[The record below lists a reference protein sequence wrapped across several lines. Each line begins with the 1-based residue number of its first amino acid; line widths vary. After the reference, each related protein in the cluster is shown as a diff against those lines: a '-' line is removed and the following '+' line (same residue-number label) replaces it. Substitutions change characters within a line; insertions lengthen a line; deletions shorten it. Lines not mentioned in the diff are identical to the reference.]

1 MATYDFSFA
10 SLLFPWVFGWNNLNA
25 LNEFCKFEKLHQIP
39 RNEGSW
45 EFPWSNCFLVKFLI
59 YSHNSLTK
67 GRSTQ
72 KLFSP
77 ELSEYWRPTLFEFK
91 NITDWLHQWPSTFF
105 ISKTSSV
112 LCARVFLKFY
122 KTFKSRMDPFFFFFF
137 QGKYANTFS
146 GLVSD
151 YTQNAAQNL
160 REYSALCSSDF
171 HVFPALINLKS
182 TPE

>member
-1 MATYDFSFA
+1 MISHLHHCSFHEFLDEA
-10 SLLFPWVFGWNNLNA
+10 IWTHW
-25 LNEFCKFEKLHQIP
+25 NEFCKFEKLHQIP
-39 RNEGSW
+39 KNEGSW
-45 EFPWSNCFLVKFLI
+45 DISCSNCFLVKFLI

-91 NITDWLHQWPSTFF
+91 NISDWLHQWPSTFF

-112 LCARVFLKFY
+112 LYARVFLKFY
-122 KTFKSRMDPFFFFFF
+122 KTFKSRMDPFFFFF

-146 GLVSD
+146 VIVSD
-151 YTQNAAQNL
+151 YTQNAVQNL
-160 REYSALCSSDF
+160 REYRALCSSDF
-171 HVFPALINLKS
+171 HVFPAPINLKS